1 MAGHIVVSHSREDQ
15 DYVDRL
21 VTYLRSRGLTVW
33 ADRTLEPGT
42 PDWASVIGTVIHSC
56 AALVAVMTESAV
68 ASPWVD
74 REVTIAI
81 NLRRPVLALSRAGV
95 RLTRLAAIPAESID
109 ADALPSEAFV
119 ARLRGLQA
127 RGGTEPAPST
137 PPPVPPTRPD
147 APPVSATPAR
157 ARRWPWFAGGAVIVA
172 AIVVAIVLLVR
183 ASG

>member
-33 ADRTLEPGT
+33 ADDTLEPGT
-42 PDWASVIGTVIHSC
+42 PDWASVIGTVIRSC

-81 NLRRPVLALSRAGV
+81 NLRRPVLALSRAGA
-95 RLTRLAAIPAESID
+95 RLARLADIPAESID
-109 ADALPSEAFV
+109 AGALPSEAFV
-119 ARLRGLQA
+119 ARLLGLQA
-127 RGGTEPAPST
+127 RGTGPVAST
-137 PPPVPPTRPD
+137 PPPVPATRPD
-147 APPVSATPAR
+147 PPPASAAPVRSRRCPGSSAAR
-157 ARRWPWFAGGAVIVA
+157 SSW
-172 AIVVAIVLLVR
+172 
-183 ASG
+183 